1 MAKKLKQRGR
11 GQQIQVEYTSNMMG
25 KKKVPQSGDARQ
37 TNSINV
43 LQGIVPLNLVQTPP
57 QMGNPVTG
65 SPSSWADQVEE
76 EAMLEQKSS
85 ESHLSPPSSAHS
97 WSKIVGKGEAT
108 EVNRGVFLVRFHCQ
122 ESRSKVVESGVQMF
136 DRKPVV
142 VKPWRLEIKL
152 NKEVIDKV
160 PIWIRL
166 VGLDIKYWGE
176 NTLTKIAG
184 LVGNPLK
191 AGTTTTN
198 KVRLTYARV
207 LMVMP
212 LNKEYPTGEM
222 FENEVGKIVE
232 QKVECEWKPVWC
244 TKCKNY
250 GHELKECRRQQRE
263 VVADNKRDDGQQ
275 RGMQVQEE
283 AQVDKIENGHGREVP
298 FQRVKSLVRRILHT
312 PNINIPTGNNYE
324 ALNKDKGELNHQAMR
339 QMEKGVSYLKSRRST
354 NRIFTVKDINGVQH
368 TEIAECYNS
377 EWQSGTKTQRE
388 CLTKEFMK
396 EEVKQALWAIDGNK
410 SLGPDGYGS
419 KFFKDCWGTVGE
431 DITKGILE
439 YFQNG
444 EMLRGV
450 NDTVITLIQK
460 GRHVEN
466 VTDYKQKSLICFFDR
481 IALKSVFEA
490 LGNKDLF
497 TN

>member
-1 MAKKLKQRGR
+1 MEGYFNRIWKGMR
-11 GQQIQVEYTSNMMG
+11 IE
-25 KKKVPQSGDARQ
+25 
-37 TNSINV
+37 
-43 LQGIVPLNLVQTPP
+43 
-57 QMGNPVTG
+57 
-65 SPSSWADQVEE
+65 
-76 EAMLEQKSS
+76 
-85 ESHLSPPSSAHS
+85 
-97 WSKIVGKGEAT
+97 KIVQ
-108 EVNRGVFLVRFHCQ
+108 VNRGVFLVRFHCQ

-152 NKEVIDKV
+152 KKEVIEKV

-198 KVRLTYARV
+198 KVRLTYAKV

-312 PNINIPTGNNYE
+312 PNINIPIGNNYE

-339 QMEKGVSYLKSRRST
+339 EMEKGVRYAK
-354 NRIFTVKDINGVQH
+354 NGQ
-368 TEIAECYNS
+368 
-377 EWQSGTKTQRE
+377 QRE
-388 CLTKEFMK
+388 EGLH
-396 EEVKQALWAIDGNK
+396 I
-410 SLGPDGYGS
+410 P
-419 KFFKDCWGTVGE
+419 
-431 DITKGILE
+431 
-439 YFQNG
+439 NG
-444 EMLRGV
+444 
-450 NDTVITLIQK
+450 
-460 GRHVEN
+460 
-466 VTDYKQKSLICFFDR
+466 
-481 IALKSVFEA
+481 
-490 LGNKDLF
+490 
-497 TN
+497 